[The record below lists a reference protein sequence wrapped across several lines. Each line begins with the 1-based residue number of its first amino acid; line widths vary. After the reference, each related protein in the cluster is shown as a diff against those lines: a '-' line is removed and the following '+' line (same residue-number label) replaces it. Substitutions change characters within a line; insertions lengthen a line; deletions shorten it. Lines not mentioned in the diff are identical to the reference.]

1 MMEKKPGGNRLIP
14 EKPEQNR
21 DRRDEPAD
29 ASKSLTLTVLSVDHY
44 DFLLATVSARRRVL
58 VRLVER
64 IRTIRGQAL
73 LETVM
78 ATGFLV
84 AIAVVLN
91 ELLGPVILDAFEKI
105 ALKLSSVGP

>member
-1 MMEKKPGGNRLIP
+1 M
-14 EKPEQNR
+14 
-21 DRRDEPAD
+21 
-29 ASKSLTLTVLSVDHY
+29 
-44 DFLLATVSARRRVL
+44 
-58 VRLVER
+58 RLVER
-64 IRTIRGQAL
+64 FRTSRGQAF

-84 AIAVVLN
+84 AIAIVLN